1 VAGGRQE
8 GTPPTVT
15 GRAMAILGA
24 FSDDRPVMGLQEL
37 SRRTGLS
44 VSTTH
49 RLAGELVKWGAL
61 ARCGEFEYQVGPLI
75 LRLATATPRARRE
88 KNAAPIRPSRAK
100 RSG

>member
-1 VAGGRQE
+1 MSGGRKN
-8 GTPPTVT
+8 GTPRTVT

-24 FSDDRPVMGLQEL
+24 FSEEHPVLRLQEL

-75 LRLATATPRARRE
+75 QRLATAKPRATR
-88 KNAAPIRPSRAK
+88 
-100 RSG
+100 